1 MVAAIA
7 LSQLSFI
14 IIQCSLQII
23 NFIGNMHGGNNLTL
37 NCSKYYVQIPILFL
51 ACKQALHLWDIVKS
65 RRARGT
71 RKETRKRGL
80 GKRKAFPQP
89 LAQLNRRACSQ
100 VILFPN
106 KKQLRYRLV
115 SVPSKTG
122 FSVGFKETVA
132 TIVENLLPECLAFMM
147 FLNHICNDL
156 VFFSFLQ
163 KFLIF
168 SALNQ
173 QGTSLPR

>member
-14 IIQCSLQII
+14 IIQCSLQIT

-80 GKRKAFPQP
+80 WERKAFPQP
-89 LAQLNRRACSQ
+89 LARLSRGSIDSIGELAC
-100 VILFPN
+100 
-106 KKQLRYRLV
+106 RL
-115 SVPSKTG
+115 
-122 FSVGFKETVA
+122 
-132 TIVENLLPECLAFMM
+132 
-147 FLNHICNDL
+147 
-156 VFFSFLQ
+156 FSFQIRNKCNIGLYRSHR
-163 KFLIF
+163 KLV
-168 SALNQ
+168 LV
-173 QGTSLPR
+173 

>member
-1 MVAAIA
+1 MMLKVVAAIA

-89 LAQLNRRACSQ
+89 LAQSSRSSIGELARR
-100 VILFPN
+100 L
-106 KKQLRYRLV
+106 
-115 SVPSKTG
+115 
-122 FSVGFKETVA
+122 
-132 TIVENLLPECLAFMM
+132 
-147 FLNHICNDL
+147 
-156 VFFSFLQ
+156 FSFQIRNNCGIGLYRSHR
-163 KFLIF
+163 KLVLVYVLRKR
-168 SALNQ
+168 SRL
-173 QGTSLPR
+173 